1 MLFRRRHFALRCF
14 TFCQESSS
22 VWARPEFTSW
32 KAWGQSWKSFKQWAV
47 DKWSTEAELPLPT
60 DKLPAPLLSIQALA
74 LHSLL
79 IVICLCLMFTASLRK
94 CGRCEQNHLK
104 AQGYSETLPLLVA
117 RRWDRT
123 YCTLCMSDRLFPA
136 QTLFL
141 SFVGYFFS
149 PFILLLLFFRFIFQE
164 GILARRL

>member
-1 MLFRRRHFALRCF
+1 MLFRRLHFALRCF
-14 TFCQESSS
+14 TFCHESSS
-22 VWARPEFTSW
+22 VLAQPEFTSW

-94 CGRCEQNHLK
+94 CGRCEQNHVK

-149 PFILLLLFFRFIFQE
+149 PYIFLLLFFRFIFQE